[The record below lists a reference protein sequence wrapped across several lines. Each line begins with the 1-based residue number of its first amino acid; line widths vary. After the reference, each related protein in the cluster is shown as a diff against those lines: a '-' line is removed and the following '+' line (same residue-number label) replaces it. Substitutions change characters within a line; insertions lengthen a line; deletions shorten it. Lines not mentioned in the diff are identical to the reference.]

1 MTKVVLISKYSTQT
15 TMAFVKQTTVAN
27 CHTQKKIVMTMPTT
41 MEKIKNEC
49 PVLMDEGCPHL
60 KKWYGNGKI
69 EYTCDRPD
77 PTDCEYYNFYN
88 EDEIGD

>member
-1 MTKVVLISKYSTQT
+1 MKY
-15 TMAFVKQTTVAN
+15 
-27 CHTQKKIVMTMPTT
+27 I
-41 MEKIKNEC
+41 EC
-49 PVLMDEGCPHL
+49 PVLMDEGCPYL